1 MNEDKI
7 HIKLRNLRKARGL
20 TVNTLAEKMGEDQ
33 QKVGRVE
40 RGFRNITVD
49 YLMKLSRA
57 LEEPIESILVEVPKE
72 EKREGVDGI
81 LLEEII
87 KFFDTEEELICRRE
101 HKASLIAKIYEV
113 ILKTPQAVQRQLLD
127 AIFSII
133 KK

>member
-1 MNEDKI
+1 MSEDKI
-7 HIKLRNLRKARGL
+7 HIKLRNLRKSRGL

-40 RGFRNITVD
+40 RGSRNITVD
-49 YLMKLSRA
+49 YLMKISRA

-72 EKREGVDGI
+72 EKREGVDGS

-87 KFFDTEEELICRRE
+87 KFFDTEEELICGRE
-101 HKASLIAKIYEV
+101 YKASLIAKIYAAV
-113 ILKTPQAVQRQLLD
+113 LKFPQAVQRQLLD